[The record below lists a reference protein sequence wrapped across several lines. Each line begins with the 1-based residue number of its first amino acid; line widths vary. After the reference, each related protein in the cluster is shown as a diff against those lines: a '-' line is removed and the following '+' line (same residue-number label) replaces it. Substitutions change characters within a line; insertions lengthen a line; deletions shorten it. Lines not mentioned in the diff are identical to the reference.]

1 MKYIQIAIDGP
12 AGAGKSTI
20 AKLVA
25 KELHFTHIDTG
36 AMYRGV
42 TLKAMENKIDLDDE
56 SAFSFIYDTTFEFVN
71 NHLHMDGKDISSRIR
86 EHDISNNVSLVS
98 SYLTVRKKV
107 VEMQQIM
114 GKNDNIVMEGR
125 DIGYIVLPNADY
137 KFFLTAS
144 IDERANRRLE
154 DNLERGI
161 QTDLDKLK
169 TEIARRDYL
178 DTTREHSP
186 LKAADD
192 AVIIDT
198 SHLTIQEVVSSI
210 TLRIREEEFYG
221 V

>member
-25 KELHFTHIDTG
+25 KELDFTYIDTG
-36 AMYRGV
+36 AMYRAI
-42 TLKAMENKIDLDDE
+42 TLKAIENNIDLNDE
-56 SAFSFIYDTTFEFVN
+56 SQFDFVYKTNYEFKNGHLFI
-71 NHLHMDGKDISSRIR
+71 DGMDISTKIR
-86 EHDISNNVSLVS
+86 NHIVSNNVSLVS
-98 SYLTVRKKV
+98 SYLTVRNELVKV
-107 VEMQQIM
+107 QQEMA
-114 GKNDNIVMEGR
+114 KSNNIVMDGR
-125 DIGYIVLPNADY
+125 DIGYIVLPNADF

-144 IDERANRRLE
+144 IEERARRRML
-154 DNLERGI
+154 DNEKRGISTDLER
-161 QTDLDKLK
+161 LK
-169 TEIARRDYL
+169 SEIARRDYL

-186 LKAADD
+186 LKPADD

-198 SHLTIQEVVSSI
+198 SHLSIDEVVSSI

>member
-25 KELHFTHIDTG
+25 KELNFTHIDTG
-36 AMYRGV
+36 AMYRAV
-42 TLKAMENKIDLDDE
+42 TLKALEMNIDLNDE
-56 SAFSFIYDTTFEFVN
+56 SNFDFIYDTKFEFVN
-71 NHLHMDGKDISSRIR
+71 NNLHMNNEDISSRIR
-86 EHDISNNVSLVS
+86 EHVISNNVSLVS
-98 SYLTVRKKV
+98 SYLSIRKEV
-107 VEMQQIM
+107 VKMQQVM
-114 GKNDNIVMEGR
+114 SKNDNIVMEGR
-125 DIGYIVLPNADY
+125 DIGTTVLPNADY

-154 DNLERGI
+154 DNLKRGI
-161 QTDLDKLK
+161 KTDLERLK

-192 AVIIDT
+192 AVILDT
-198 SHLTIQEVVSSI
+198 SHLSIDEVVSSI

>member
-1 MKYIQIAIDGP
+1 MKNIQIAIDGP

-42 TLKAMENKIDLDDE
+42 TLKALENKIDLNVE
-56 SAFSFIYDTTFEFVN
+56 TNFSFIHNTTFEFVN
-71 NHLHMDGKDISSRIR
+71 NHLHMDGKDISARIR

-107 VEMQQIM
+107 VELQQEM
-114 GKNDNIVMEGR
+114 AKNDNIVMEGR

-154 DNLERGI
+154 DNLKRGI
-161 QTDLDKLK
+161 KTDLEKLK

-186 LKAADD
+186 LKAAED

-198 SHLTIQEVVSSI
+198 SNLTIDEVVSSI

>member
-25 KELHFTHIDTG
+25 EELNFTHIDTG

-42 TLKAMENKIDLDDE
+42 TLKALNLKIDLEDE
-56 SAFSFIYDTTFEFVN
+56 SNFDFIYDTKFKFVN
-71 NHLHMDGKDISSRIR
+71 NNLHMDNIDISSRIR

-98 SYLTVRKKV
+98 SYLSVRQEV
-107 VEMQQIM
+107 VKMQQEM
-114 GKNDNIVMEGR
+114 AKNDNIVMEGR
-125 DIGYIVLPNADY
+125 DIGTTVLPKANY

-144 IDERANRRLE
+144 IEERANRRLT
-154 DNLERGI
+154 DNIKRGI
-161 QTDLDKLK
+161 ETDLEKLK

-178 DTTREHSP
+178 DTTRKHSP

-198 SHLTIQEVVSSI
+198 SHLSIKEVVSSI

>member
-25 KELHFTHIDTG
+25 EKLNFTYIDTG
-36 AMYRGV
+36 AMYRAI
-42 TLKAMENKIDLDDE
+42 TLKAIESKIDLEDE
-56 SAFSFIYDTTFEFVN
+56 SKFDFIYTTTFEFKN
-71 NHLHMDGKDISSRIR
+71 THLFMDGVDISERIR
-86 EHDISNNVSLVS
+86 NHDVSNNVSLVS
-98 SYLTVRKKV
+98 SYFSVRKELVKIQQ
-107 VEMQQIM
+107 EMA
-114 GKNDNIVMEGR
+114 KHDSIVMDGR
-125 DIGYIVLPNADY
+125 DIGYIVLPKANY

-144 IDERANRRLE
+144 IDERANRRQL
-154 DNLERGI
+154 DNEKRGLKSNL
-161 QTDLDKLK
+161 DLLK
-169 TEIARRDYL
+169 TEIARRDHF

-198 SHLTIQEVVSSI
+198 SHLTIEEVVSSI

>member
-25 KELHFTHIDTG
+25 KELNFTYIDTG
-36 AMYRGV
+36 AMYRAI
-42 TLKAMENKIDLDDE
+42 TLKAIEMNIDLENE
-56 SAFSFIYDTTFEFVN
+56 SKFDFIYSTKFEFKN
-71 NHLHMDGKDISSRIR
+71 NHLFMDDRDISTRIR
-86 EHDISNNVSLVS
+86 NHDVSNNVSLVS
-98 SYLTVRKKV
+98 SYLSVRQELVK
-107 VEMQQIM
+107 MQQKM
-114 GKNDNIVMEGR
+114 SKNDNVVMDGR
-125 DIGYIVLPNADY
+125 DIGYIVLPKADF

-144 IDERANRRLE
+144 IEERANRRHL
-154 DNLERGI
+154 DNEKRGI
-161 QTDLDKLK
+161 QTDLQKLK
-169 TEIARRDYL
+169 TEIARRDHL
-178 DTTREHSP
+178 DTTRTHSP

>member
-25 KELHFTHIDTG
+25 KELNFTHIDTG
-36 AMYRGV
+36 AMYRAV
-42 TLKAMENKIDLDDE
+42 TLKAMENNIDLHDE
-56 SAFSFIYDTTFEFVN
+56 EAFKFIYHTEFEFVN
-71 NHLHMDGKDISSRIR
+71 NHLHMDNKDVSGRIR
-86 EHDISNNVSLVS
+86 DHDISNNVSLVS

-107 VEMQQIM
+107 VELQQIM
-114 GKNDNIVMEGR
+114 AKNDNIVMEGR
-125 DIGYIVLPNADY
+125 DIGTIVLPNADY

-144 IDERANRRLE
+144 IEERANRRLE
-154 DNLERGI
+154 DNEKRGI
-161 QTDLDKLK
+161 KTDLEKLK

-186 LKAADD
+186 LRTADD